1 MDWLFNSYSSIVM
14 ATPAEQLPDKRRLS
28 LYPQISVILTTL
40 KPVVFTRFWPDGGA
54 FLHTAPSQPCFSYF
68 LWSALVWSTCPLTPP
83 PQQVGHGPLA
93 APQEHTLPR
102 MDFSS
107 VKQGRRSDES
117 VRFLLWTIRNQQSL
131 KLEAT
136 PRPKGRECSDGG
148 RSLRWSRNLI

>member
-83 PQQVGHGPLA
+83 PSRWVMVLSQLLRNTLFLGWTLA
-93 APQEHTLPR
+93 V
-102 MDFSS
+102 SS
-107 VKQGRRSDES
+107 RSDES
-117 VRFLLWTIRNQQSL
+117 IRFLLWTIRNQQSL

-136 PRPKGRECSDGG
+136 QRPKGRECSDGG